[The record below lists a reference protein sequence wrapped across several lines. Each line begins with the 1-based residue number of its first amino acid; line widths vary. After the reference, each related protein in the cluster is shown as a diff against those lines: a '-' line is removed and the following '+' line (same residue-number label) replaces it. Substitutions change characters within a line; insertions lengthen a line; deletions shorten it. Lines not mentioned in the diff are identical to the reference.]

1 MFFCISTAS
10 RVNDT
15 TTKVSQQEIVFPA
28 RPESNILPA
37 RNGPNSIINEHKPSY
52 IGGSHSFTDMP
63 PNEYGIMSKGM
74 NVRLWTVTVHPDKFS
89 LYLFTAN
96 KLNHR
101 HIIYDI
107 SATILVFVILYAY
120 H

>member
-1 MFFCISTAS
+1 MMENVFSSVSSIAS

-15 TTKVSQQEIVFPA
+15 TTKVSQQEIVFPV

-74 NVRLWTVTVHPDKFS
+74 K
-89 LYLFTAN
+89 A
-96 KLNHR
+96 
-101 HIIYDI
+101 HI
-107 SATILVFVILYAY
+107 
-120 H
+120 